1 MVMKQFLLMIII
13 GFSFAD
19 ILNQITPR
27 KLDESYELFGR
38 RTDDNS
44 KDIPKLMVVGLGNYN
59 YSTQNKNLSFSVYF
73 INPSN
78 ASNLTNLNVSVQI
91 KNDTNYIPTEILQCF
106 ASSNSQN
113 VKLTYECF
121 KVIENITIKDIQ
133 IKKNFTF
140 YDTNNK
146 EQDVDIEYSSYYEDS
161 INNLLLNSSQ
171 ILNYSVFYLDIIEKN
186 NDEYNLTGYFLE
198 GETYNNTYMNL
209 NLSNNILNC
218 SIINEKI
225 NFDTKGKN
233 INDKLHGKMLSGNN
247 SMLLIYAN
255 DSVID
260 FIISDNNYNVKNEFQ
275 IYMELLNF
283 ANYNVTKINETS
295 VAKVDAYFR
304 GDINSLTK
312 LTKFLSF
319 PVLIN
324 NSTNIIKAKGK
335 RTYTDLE
342 RGYVIYSITFNS
354 SEDIDNI
361 TFNKTFNFSNDE
373 EFKNIINIQ
382 VNFFQED
389 LKINN
394 RNSFIY
400 NVVNSTTMNAT
411 NEHNSFS
418 LDFNYTDLKEVNLF
432 NNSKVILSFIPQKNT
447 TIRDKINCTL
457 FQKKQNNF
465 NIVCRPKEDVYTF
478 INTLI
483 INALIKTGRLRFLD
497 DENYQPI
504 YTLPNATGSINFEY
518 IPLRNPTLRHTKN
531 SLSAGAIVAIVL
543 CTIAAI
549 LAVGVAFFFLS
560 KPSVPPIKSQNQV
573 IISNSTSGLNN

>member
-91 KNDTNYIPTEILQCF
+91 KNDTNYIPIEILQCF

-146 EQDVDIEYSSYYEDS
+146 IQNVTIEYSSYYEDS

-198 GETYNNTYMNL
+198 VETYNNTYMNL
-209 NLSNNILNC
+209 NLSNNTLNC

-260 FIISDNNYNVKNEFQ
+260 LVISNNNIDSNKFQ
-275 IYMELLNF
+275 KYLELLTF
-283 ANYNVTKINETS
+283 AYYKADGRNAAVN
-295 VAKVDAYFR
+295 AYFR
-304 GDINSLTK
+304 GDLNSLTSLPK
-312 LTKFLSF
+312 YLKF
-319 PVLIN
+319 PVKIN
-324 NSTNIIKAKGK
+324 NIEFINATGIRNITYLEKGCVSYALTINANEEIK
-335 RTYTDLE
+335 
-342 RGYVIYSITFNS
+342 
-354 SEDIDNI
+354 NI
-361 TFNKTFNFSNDE
+361 TFNETFLFSNDQN
-373 EFKNIINIQ
+373 FSNIINIT
-382 VNFFQED
+382 VNFYQED
-389 LKINN
+389 LNIENGDN
-394 RNSFIY
+394 FEYYVI
-400 NVVNSTTMNAT
+400 NSTTTNAT
-411 NEHNSFS
+411 NDRNSFS
-418 LDFNYTDLKEVNLF
+418 LDFKYLNLSSSEIK
-432 NNSKVILSFIPQKNT
+432 NESNVILSFIPYKNDS
-447 TIRDKINCTL
+447 IRDKINCTL
-457 FQKKQNNF
+457 ITRTEKFT
-465 NIVCRPKEDVYTF
+465 IVCKPQKDVYTF

-483 INALIKTGRLRFLD
+483 INAQLNKATRLRFLT

-504 YTLPNATGSINFEY
+504 YTLPNATGSINFDY
-518 IPLRNPTLRHTKN
+518 ITPRSPTLRHTKN